1 MVDFEVVTVDV
12 DILSTLDQLEHR
24 LHPAMRVLI
33 KTDHSQRWLQ
43 INLDKF
49 QIVNGVWKFYGI
61 LSHTVYINH
70 KTFHQESEVDGWY
83 STDNKVGW
91 FTIF

>member
-1 MVDFEVVTVDV
+1 MVDFEVVIVDV
-12 DILSTLDQLEHR
+12 DIPSTMEQLEHR

-33 KTDHSQRWLQ
+33 KTDRSPRWVQ

-49 QIVNGVWKFYGI
+49 LVVNGVWQFYGI
-61 LSHTVYINH
+61 LSHTMYLNH

-83 STDNKVGW
+83 SPDNKLGY